1 MFGFFQVSLM
11 PDYRLQVVFEPF
23 QKNAWWRR
31 YRFAVI
37 DPKKLKG
44 YPANFICLLPKKIVD
59 PGKPLS
65 EFARIFGEK
74 SSELA
79 IELLKEALWQEKD
92 EKVRTELEKRLDAL
106 ELQRPKLKCGI
117 CHKEFDE
124 YSRIKYKRKLCKNCL
139 EARINQTQN

>member
-1 MFGFFQVSLM
+1 MS
-11 PDYRLQVVFEPF
+11 DYRLQVVFEPF
-23 QKNAWWRR
+23 EKNAWWRR

-37 DPKKLKG
+37 DPNKVKG
-44 YPANFICLLPKKIVD
+44 YPANFVCLLPKKIVD

-65 EFARIFGEK
+65 EFGRIFGEK

-79 IELLKEALWQEKD
+79 IKLLKEALGQEKD
-92 EKVRTELEKRLDAL
+92 EKVRIELEKRLNSL
-106 ELQRPKLKCGI
+106 ELQGPKLKCDT

-124 YSRIKYKRKLCKNCL
+124 YSRIKSKRMLCKSCL